1 MLTRIEID
9 GFKSFRDFAL
19 DIPPF
24 LVIIGRNAAGKSNL
38 FDAIQ
43 FLSPGRADPTR
54 LPTDLTGVTPP
65 RGSGPGAATRLETVP
80 VRIAA

>member
-9 GFKSFRDFAL
+9 GFKSFRNFEL

-43 FLSPGRADPTR
+43 LLSRLAGEPVLEAAQHMRGR
-54 LPTDLTGVTPP
+54 
-65 RGSGPGAATRLETVP
+65 RGRPVP
-80 VRIAA
+80 SAHRR